1 MNGPCTDSLHTP
13 NNSRHIGISIGMLRH
28 MRTTVILPDEL
39 YRQVKDRARADDAT
53 FTSFLETALRR
64 ELARRDRRASGPVD
78 VHLAPATG
86 SGGVRPGVDLS
97 SGAALLEVMEEG
109 QPFEKLR

>member
-1 MNGPCTDSLHTP
+1 MNLQGLQQAM
-13 NNSRHIGISIGMLRH
+13 HIGICEGMLAH

-39 YRQVKDRARADDAT
+39 YRQVKDRARADSAT

-64 ELARRDRRASGPVD
+64 ELARRDRRAPGPVD

-86 SGGVRPGVDLS
+86 SGGVRPGVDIS
-97 SGAALLEVMEEG
+97 SGAALLDAMDEG
-109 QPFEKLR
+109 LPIEKLR